1 LPVTTLLA
9 AAAVSG
15 LALAPVGASASPA
28 KPSAAAAYRVTEA
41 PLPAGEHRVCALP
54 NRPGEM
60 QCQAIYVGG
69 GIAAPAATTRPG
81 VAVSPPYTPNDLRSA
96 YDIARASSTKGRG
109 VTVAIVDA
117 FSDPRAASDLATY
130 RQHFGLPACT
140 RKNGCLHILNQNGR
154 ASHLPRANASWAGEE
169 SLDLDMIS
177 AICPHCRIDL
187 VEANNSM
194 TRAMGTA
201 ERTAARRA
209 RVVSNSWSGGNFNG
223 ESRFNGDF
231 NHRGHVIDFAAG
243 DFGFG
248 SSDHHFP
255 FGVAYPTGLPFVTA
269 VGGTTLV
276 NSASRGRN
284 WTETVWGTSNE
295 AGDQGTNSGCTRFA
309 RPSWQKAVTRKLR
322 HCRNR
327 VENDVSANANPAT
340 GVAVYDSYQQPEGPW
355 LQFGGTSE
363 ATPII
368 TAMWALAG
376 RPGAHAYPVSYLYKH
391 VRDFY
396 DVRIGSNG
404 KCSVRWLCHAERG
417 FDGPTGLGTPH
428 GIGGLRK

>member
-1 LPVTTLLA
+1 
-9 AAAVSG
+9 
-15 LALAPVGASASPA
+15 
-28 KPSAAAAYRVTEA
+28 
-41 PLPAGEHRVCALP
+41 
-54 NRPGEM
+54 M
-60 QCQAIYVGG
+60 
-69 GIAAPAATTRPG
+69 
-81 VAVSPPYTPNDLRSA
+81 SPPYTPNDLRSA
-96 YDIARASSTKGRG
+96 YDIARAARTKGRG

-117 FSDPRAASDLATY
+117 FRDPNAGRATWPTY

-140 RKNGCLHILNQNGR
+140 RKNGCLKILNQNGR
-154 ASHLPRANASWAGEE
+154 ASHLPRPTPSWAGEE
-169 SLDLDMIS
+169 SLDLDMVS
-177 AICPHCRIDL
+177 AICPHCRIVL
-187 VEANNSM
+187 VETNNSM

-209 RVVSNSWSGGNFNG
+209 RFVSNSWSGGNFAG

-243 DFGFG
+243 DFGYG

-269 VGGTTLV
+269 VGGTTMV
-276 NSASRGRN
+276 NSPSRGRK
-284 WTETVWGTSNE
+284 WTETVWGTKNE
-295 AGDQGTNSGCTRFA
+295 VGNQGTNSGCTKFG
-309 RPSWQKAVTRKLR
+309 QAVLAEGGHPQAASLPQPGRERRLGEREPGDGRGGLR
-322 HCRNR
+322 LLRDAS
-327 VENDVSANANPAT
+327 E
-340 GVAVYDSYQQPEGPW
+340 GGPW

-396 DVRIGSNG
+396 DVRSGSNG
-404 KCSVRWLCHAERG
+404 KCAVRWLCHAERG

-428 GIGGLRK
+428 GIGGLRR

>member
-41 PLPAGEHRVCALP
+41 PLPAGEHRACPLP
-54 NRPGEM
+54 TRPGEM
-60 QCQAIYVGG
+60 QCQAIYKTSGV
-69 GIAAPAATTRPG
+69 AAAAAAAVRPG
-81 VAVSPPYTPNDLRSA
+81 AAVSAPYTPNDLRSA
-96 YDIARASSTKGRG
+96 YDIARASRTKGRG

-117 FSDPRAASDLATY
+117 FRDPNAGGDLATY

-140 RKNGCLHILNQNGR
+140 RKSGCLKIVNQNGR
-154 ASHLPRANASWAGEE
+154 ASHLPRANANWAGEE
-169 SLDLDMIS
+169 SLDLDMVS
-177 AICPHCRIDL
+177 AICPHCRILL

-209 RVVSNSWSGGNFNG
+209 RFVSNSWSGGNFAG

-243 DFGFG
+243 DFGYG

-276 NSASRGRN
+276 NSPSRGRK
-284 WTETVWGTSNE
+284 WTETVWGTRNE
-295 AGDQGTNSGCTRFA
+295 VNDQGTNSGCTQFA
-309 RPSWQKAVTRKLR
+309 RPSWQKGVTRKLR

-340 GVAVYDSYQQPEGPW
+340 GVFVRDTYKNGGW

-363 ATPII
+363 ATPIV

-376 RPGAHAYPVSYLYKH
+376 RPGAHAYAVSYLYKH

-396 DVRIGSNG
+396 DVRGGSNG
-404 KCSVRWLCHAERG
+404 TCSVRWLCNAERG

-428 GIGGLRK
+428 GIGGLRR

>member
-1 LPVTTLLA
+1 MTALLA
-9 AAAVSG
+9 AVAASG
-15 LALAPVGASASPA
+15 LALSLAPVGASAAPA
-28 KPSAAAAYRVTEA
+28 KPAAAASFHASRA
-41 PLPAGEHRVCALP
+41 SLPAGEQYACPLP
-54 NRPGEM
+54 TYPGEAE
-60 QCQAIYVGG
+60 CQAIYMTA
-69 GIAAPAATTRPG
+69 GIAAPAATARPG
-81 VAVSPPYTPNDLRSA
+81 VAASAPYTPNDLRSA
-96 YDIARASSTKGRG
+96 YDIARAARTKGRG
-109 VTVAIVDA
+109 TTVAIVDA
-117 FSDPRAASDLATY
+117 FRDPKAGSDLAVY

-140 RKNGCLHILNQNGR
+140 RGNGCLKIVNQNGNAR
-154 ASHLPRANASWAGEE
+154 RLPRADANWAGEE

-177 AICPHCRIDL
+177 AVCPHCHILL
-187 VEANNSM
+187 VESSNSG
-194 TRAMGTA
+194 TRSMGTA

-209 RVVSNSWSGGNFNG
+209 RFVSNSWNSANFRG
-223 ESRFNGDF
+223 EQHFNGDF

-243 DFGFG
+243 DWGFGFR
-248 SSDHHFP
+248 DHSYP
-255 FGVAYPTGLPFVTA
+255 YGTAYPTDLPFVTA
-269 VGGTTLV
+269 VGGTKLV
-276 NSASRGRN
+276 NTASRGRN
-284 WTETVWGTSNE
+284 WTETVWGNRTDTP
-295 AGDQGTNSGCTRFA
+295 AHDATNSGCTGFA

-327 VENDVSANANPAT
+327 VENDVSANADPAT
-340 GVAVYDSYQQPEGPW
+340 GVAVYDSYQQSGW

-396 DVRIGSNG
+396 DVRLGANG
-404 KCSVRWLCHAERG
+404 TCGIKWLCHAERG

>member
-1 LPVTTLLA
+1 
-9 AAAVSG
+9 
-15 LALAPVGASASPA
+15 
-28 KPSAAAAYRVTEA
+28 
-41 PLPAGEHRVCALP
+41 
-54 NRPGEM
+54 
-60 QCQAIYVGG
+60 
-69 GIAAPAATTRPG
+69 
-81 VAVSPPYTPNDLRSA
+81 
-96 YDIARASSTKGRG
+96 
-109 VTVAIVDA
+109 
-117 FSDPRAASDLATY
+117 
-130 RQHFGLPACT
+130 
-140 RKNGCLHILNQNGR
+140 
-154 ASHLPRANASWAGEE
+154 
-169 SLDLDMIS
+169 
-177 AICPHCRIDL
+177 
-187 VEANNSM
+187 M

-209 RVVSNSWSGGNFNG
+209 RFVSNSWSGGNFAG

-243 DFGFG
+243 DFGYG

-295 AGDQGTNSGCTRFA
+295 AGDQGTNSGCTQFA
-309 RPSWQKAVTRKLR
+309 RPSWQKGVTRKLR

-340 GVAVYDSYQQPEGPW
+340 GVAVYDSFQQPEGPW

-376 RPGAHAYPVSYLYKH
+376 RPGAHAYPCPTCTSTSVTSTTC
-391 VRDFY
+391 
-396 DVRIGSNG
+396 GSAATGRARSGGSATLSGASTARPVLARRTGSAACASNLTRSRRCRNIYFASVG
-404 KCSVRWLCHAERG
+404 K
-417 FDGPTGLGTPH
+417 
-428 GIGGLRK
+428 

>member
-1 LPVTTLLA
+1 LLAA

-15 LALAPVGASASPA
+15 LALVPVGASASPA

-41 PLPAGEHRVCALP
+41 PLPADQHRACPLP
-54 NRPGEM
+54 TRPGEM
-60 QCQAIYVGG
+60 QCQAIYVTSGVT
-69 GIAAPAATTRPG
+69 AALAAAARPG
-81 VAVSPPYTPNDLRSA
+81 AAVTAPYTPNDLRSA
-96 YDIARASSTKGRG
+96 YNIGSAARSKGRG

-117 FSDPRAASDLATY
+117 FRDPNAGGDLATY

-140 RKNGCLHILNQNGR
+140 RKTGCLKIVNQNGR
-154 ASHLPRANASWAGEE
+154 ASHLPRANADWAGEE
-169 SLDLDMIS
+169 SLDLDMVS
-177 AICPHCRIDL
+177 AVCPHCRILL

-209 RVVSNSWSGGNFNG
+209 RFVSNSWSGGNFRG
-223 ESRFNGDF
+223 EQRFNRDF
-231 NHRGHVIDFAAG
+231 NHPGHVIDFAAG

-248 SSDHHFP
+248 NSDHHFP
-255 FGVAYPTGLPFVTA
+255 YGIAYPTGLPFVTA

-276 NSASRGRN
+276 NTPSRGRK
-284 WTETVWGTSNE
+284 WTETVWGNRTDS
-295 AGDQGTNSGCTRFA
+295 AGATNSGCTGFA
-309 RPSWQKAVTRKLR
+309 RPSWQKQVTRKLR

-327 VENDVSANANPAT
+327 VENDVSASANPSE
-340 GVAVYDSYQQPEGPW
+340 GVFVRDTYKNGGW
-355 LQFGGTSE
+355 LEFGGTSE

-376 RPGAHAYPVSYLYKH
+376 RPGPHAYPVSYLYKH

-396 DVRIGSNG
+396 DVRSGTNGSCG
-404 KCSVRWLCHAERG
+404 VKWLCHAEKG
-417 FDGPTGLGTPH
+417 FDGPTGLGTPR